1 MRPARGAPQ
10 LEASSPSARQV
21 AMMVGS
27 LLFDWMTLRAV
38 PAEAMFGKLLVVA
51 VRHERTPGGVEY
63 HIV

>member
-1 MRPARGAPQ
+1 
-10 LEASSPSARQV
+10 
-21 AMMVGS
+21 MMVGS